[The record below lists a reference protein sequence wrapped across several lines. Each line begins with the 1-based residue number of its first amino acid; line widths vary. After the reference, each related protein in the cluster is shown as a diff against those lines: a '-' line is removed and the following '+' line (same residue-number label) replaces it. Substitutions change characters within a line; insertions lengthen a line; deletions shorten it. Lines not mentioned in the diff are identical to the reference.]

1 MAKQKKKLSAEVKR
15 RRKKAK
21 EENQKKYEWV
31 FMNGKQVRIKR
42 QPMIDGIPADEFI
55 ERNADPVWLQQ
66 NGMYELIPDDY
77 YD

>member
-15 RRKKAK
+15 MRKKAK
-21 EENQKKYEWV
+21 KENQKKYERV
-31 FMNGKQVRIKR
+31 FMSGKQVRVKR
-42 QPMIDGIPADEFI
+42 QPMIEGTPADEFI